1 MARRVI
7 FFDDQFNSQR
17 LYASELRTHGFD
29 LTEPKNLLEFEKELS
44 HPDFEVVVFG
54 GGNTEAWQMCQA
66 AAARF
71 PNVPFLYVF
80 VNDDAREEAV
90 GQDEVHMVIR
100 PLTSKIKFV
109 NAVNQLARVG
119 RLHQMAAESVR
130 LASGSNAIEQM
141 FTRLDV
147 HHILDRV
154 LNYFGSRLD
163 VTNLHWV
170 RWGDLL
176 HIINGVRPNIK
187 IELEMEQTRSPRMLS
202 YREGDIEG
210 LIDLICSGLPMSEID
225 EMLKQGG
232 RSVFA
237 NGSGTLFV
245 PVLPLVGEDPM
256 GLIVVE
262 GVDRSEHQNLLSQL
276 SATLKLMSRF
286 IEFGLSHWDSKHLAM
301 KDDLT
306 DLYNQRFLPV
316 ILENEINRAARRK
329 QTFSILFLDLDY
341 FKMVNDTRGHWIG
354 SKLLKEIGRIVRAS
368 IRSCDYG
375 FRYGGDEFVV
385 VLPDTDIKGGQI
397 VAERIRSTIEQTPF
411 LIDGHEVRLT
421 ASVGLATFPDHAKT
435 KEQMI
440 QLADKAMYDAKRK
453 SRNIVYVAS

>member
-1 MARRVI
+1 MI
-7 FFDDQFNSQR
+7 FFDDQFSSQR

-29 LTEPKNLLEFEKELS
+29 LVEPKNLIEFEKELV

-54 GGNTEAWQMCQA
+54 GGNAEAWQMCQA

-71 PNVPFLYVF
+71 PHVPFLYIF
-80 VNDDAREEAV
+80 VNDDPREASV
-90 GQDEVHMVIR
+90 TQDEVHMVIR
-100 PLTSKIKFV
+100 PLTSKVKFV
-109 NAVNQLARVG
+109 NAVAQLARVG
-119 RLHQMAAESVR
+119 RLHQIAGESVR

-141 FTRLDV
+141 FTKLDV

-163 VTNLHWV
+163 VVNLHWV
-170 RWGDLL
+170 RWADLL
-176 HIINGVRPNIK
+176 HIISEDRTNVR
-187 IELEMEQTRSPRMLS
+187 IELEVEQSRSPRMLS
-202 YREGDIEG
+202 YREADVDG
-210 LIDLICSGLPMSEID
+210 LIDVICGGLPPGEID
-225 EMLKQGG
+225 QMVKLGG
-232 RSVFA
+232 HSSHV
-237 NGSGTLFV
+237 GGVGTLFV
-245 PVLPLVGEDPM
+245 PIVPLIGGDPLGLLVL
-256 GLIVVE
+256 E
-262 GVDRSEHQNLLSQL
+262 GVDRAEHQDLITQV

-316 ILENEINRAARRK
+316 VLDNEINRAARRK

-354 SKLLKEIGRIVRAS
+354 SKLLKEIGRIVKAS